1 MGLRQQVIRRVVWAA
16 LCGAAPAVLATGCA
30 TFGGLSK
37 DLHEL
42 SAAAAPP
49 NPVAYVPCAWQ
60 NRVTHLPDPLRNG
73 APTPGVAGQVFL
85 YDAKYQP
92 AEAAGDLTVVV
103 SDVTPRPPGQAGP
116 TPEAWHFTAATLKN
130 LRYVDERIGRCYL
143 IFLPWP
149 ATWKDVAR
157 VRFQVRYDQPNG
169 PTLYA
174 QDAEV
179 TLDFSPS
186 PNGTIPGMSGGG
198 SVPNPAE
205 MLRQARAAQ
214 GSGRTPLGNVAQPVG
229 SSGWPMPGVQ
239 PSAGVQ
245 PVGGPAAGYYP
256 QQQQQQSPV
265 TPASATY
272 PPQGYYPPPQQGAAA
287 PAAATYPPT
296 GYFPPQPAPTNTTG
310 MTYPPQGNYYYPSQ
324 VPGNGMT
331 TLPVGSTAGGGVQS
345 AVVPY
350 RPAGTEPAIP
360 GPPDVRSRLW

>member
-1 MGLRQQVIRRVVWAA
+1 VWAA
-16 LCGAAPAVLATGCA
+16 LCGAFPAVLATGCA

-42 SAAAAPP
+42 TAPAAPNAAANLA
-49 NPVAYVPCAWQ
+49 CAWQ

-73 APTPGVAGQVFL
+73 APTPGVAGQIFL
-85 YDAKYQP
+85 YDAGYQP

-103 SDVTPRPPGQAGP
+103 SDATPRPPGQAGP

-130 LRYVDERIGRCYL
+130 LRYVDERIGRCHL

-149 ATWKDVAR
+149 ATWKDVGR

-186 PNGTIPGMSGGG
+186 PNGTIPGTGGGG

-214 GSGRTPLGNVAQPVG
+214 ATGRPPQPGNAVQQVGSQGGRTVPPGYPPPAAGQPA
-229 SSGWPMPGVQ
+229 
-239 PSAGVQ
+239 AGHQ
-245 PVGGPAAGYYP
+245 QTAPWGPAAGYYP

-265 TPASATY
+265 APASATY
-272 PPQGYYPPPQQGAAA
+272 PPQGYYSPPQQGAVV

-296 GYFPPQPAPTNTTG
+296 GYFPPQPAPANATG
-310 MTYPPQGNYYYPSQ
+310 VPYPPQGNYY
-324 VPGNGMT
+324 VPQGPGTTRDGMT
-331 TLPVGSTAGGGVQS
+331 VPAGPTAGGVQS

-350 RPAGTEPAIP
+350 RPAGTEPAVQ
-360 GPPDVRSRLW
+360 GPADVRARLW